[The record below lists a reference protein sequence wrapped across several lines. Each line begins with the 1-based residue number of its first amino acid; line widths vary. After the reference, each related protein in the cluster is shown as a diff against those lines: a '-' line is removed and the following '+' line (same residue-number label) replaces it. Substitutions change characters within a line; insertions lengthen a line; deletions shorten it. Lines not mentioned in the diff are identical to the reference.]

1 MCIRDSSTTLDKDT
15 LDDQEIRLAFQKVF
29 HALVQVCR
37 DEGVVGKMISIT
49 IRYFDFKN
57 SVRSASLEQY
67 SDRFADFY
75 ETALLLF
82 DNHHT
87 ADIPIRHLGVT
98 LGTLA
103 STTRAIQQ
111 LDLFTAQKAEKIDAV
126 SYTHLKQTDRS
137 DHTGD
142 DQRK

>member
-1 MCIRDSSTTLDKDT
+1 
-15 LDDQEIRLAFQKVF
+15 
-29 HALVQVCR
+29 
-37 DEGVVGKMISIT
+37 MISIT

-57 SVRSASLEQY
+57 IVRSASLEHY

-111 LDLFTAQKAEKIDAV
+111 LDLFTAQKAEKIDVLEELNAQL
-126 SYTHLKQTDRS
+126 S
-137 DHTGD
+137 TGKLVFASSLLSKKD
-142 DQRK
+142 EQKR